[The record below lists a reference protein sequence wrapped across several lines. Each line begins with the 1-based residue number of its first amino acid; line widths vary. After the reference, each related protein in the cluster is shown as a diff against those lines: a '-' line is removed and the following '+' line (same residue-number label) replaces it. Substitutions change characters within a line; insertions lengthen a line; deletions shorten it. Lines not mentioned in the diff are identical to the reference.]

1 MTSRDPR
8 SGWKRLEETLAATK
22 PGETVTVEALAAECG
37 LACETVEEV
46 LKAAIKAE
54 WFERREDG
62 GYARRGHIERTTF
75 SAADGRAT
83 IVDSV
88 APRPAEPQTP
98 LPRPRKGKT

>member
-1 MTSRDPR
+1 MTGRDPR
-8 SGWKRLEETLAATK
+8 SGWKRLEETLAAIK
-22 PGETVTVEALAAECG
+22 PGETVTIEALAADCG

-62 GYARRGHIERTTF
+62 GYARCGHTERTTF
-75 SAADGRAT
+75 SASDGRAT

-88 APRPAEPQTP
+88 APRPTEPQTP
-98 LPRPRKGKT
+98 SPRRRKAKT